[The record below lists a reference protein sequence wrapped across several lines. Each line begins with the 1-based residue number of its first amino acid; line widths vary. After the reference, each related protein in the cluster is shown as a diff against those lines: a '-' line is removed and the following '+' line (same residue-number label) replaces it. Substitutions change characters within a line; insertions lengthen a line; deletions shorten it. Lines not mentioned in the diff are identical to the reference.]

1 MYTINLYD
9 HFFAQLNLY
18 VHYCNFYIIII
29 KIIIKIYMYDVVNLY
44 YLMSTNKSISYVL
57 CNKGIIINLYKLH
70 FSSFPFFL
78 QPNKKVFHLPTFPPL
93 QPNTQEGKPNIF
105 YPPTFPSSH
114 NFTFSTKRSLRENA
128 IESHMRS
135 ITMYSQCIQYDSC
148 GKNYGNLYATGQNYL
163 IGNSIGKDFDG

>member
-18 VHYCNFYIIII
+18 VYYCNFYIIII

-70 FSSFPFFL
+70 FSSFPFSL
-78 QPNKKVFHLPTFPPL
+78 QLNKRIFHLPTFPPFR
-93 QPNTQEGKPNIF
+93 PNTQEGKPNIF
-105 YPPTFPSSH
+105 YPFTFPSSH
-114 NFTFSTKRSLRENA
+114 NFLSHSSYQTNSQGLKGILVKYHLIKRVRQIKQVLCDK
-128 IESHMRS
+128 
-135 ITMYSQCIQYDSC
+135 Y
-148 GKNYGNLYATGQNYL
+148 
-163 IGNSIGKDFDG
+163 

>member
-29 KIIIKIYMYDVVNLY
+29 KIIIKINMYDVVNLY

-70 FSSFPFFL
+70 FSSFPFFF

-114 NFTFSTKRSLRENA
+114 NFTLSTKRSLRENA

-135 ITMYSQCIQYDSC
+135 ITMYS
-148 GKNYGNLYATGQNYL
+148 
-163 IGNSIGKDFDG
+163 